1 MPAELIDVGYDFQIV
16 VVDGWVFRFP
26 RRAEA
31 VAWLAAEVDAL
42 PVLAP
47 VLPVAVPRF
56 EHVSTEPPFV
66 AYRLI
71 EGRPLER
78 EDPDGVRA
86 FLDALH
92 SADAPVPRPD
102 WVAGYREHCERF
114 ARTVVPLL
122 EPGDRDA
129 AHALFA
135 EVDTLAGFEPAVVH
149 CDLGPAHLLVR
160 DGRLAGVIDWS
171 HLSWGDPAVDYAW
184 LAHVPFPDWELD
196 DELRRRSRFYH
207 RLGPWFEADYG
218 LRFDKPDYVR
228 DGLDGIVRRLNS

>member
-1 MPAELIDVGYDFQIV
+1 MSLKLIDEGYDFQIV
-16 VVDGWVFRFP
+16 VTQGWVFRFP
-26 RRAEA
+26 RRADAEEWLRTEVEA
-31 VAWLAAEVDAL
+31 LPALAAA
-42 PVLAP
+42 
-47 VLPVAVPRF
+47 LPVAVPHF
-56 EHVSTEPPFV
+56 EHVSRDPAFV

-71 EGRPLER
+71 EGQPLAR

-102 WVAGYREHCERF
+102 WQTLYRSHCERF
-114 ARTVVPLL
+114 AKTVVPLL

-129 AHALFA
+129 AAALFA
-135 EVDTLAGFEPAVVH
+135 EVETLTGYEPAVVH

-160 DGRLAGVIDWS
+160 EGKLAGVIDWS
-171 HLSWGDPAVDYAW
+171 HVSWGDPAVDYAW
-184 LAHVPFPDWELD
+184 LAHVPFAEWELD

-228 DGLDGIVRRLNS
+228 DGLAGIVRRLHS